1 MIDSRAETFG
11 GPLMCDIEGTRLND
25 VERGWLSDPCVGG
38 IILFARNVES
48 PEQMRKLCDDIRRC
62 RSNIVIAIDQE
73 GGRVQRL
80 RNGVT
85 TLPPMAYLG
94 QYYRRL
100 PDEALLLA
108 RDTGWLLAME
118 MAACGAD
125 FSFAP
130 VLDLDDARCPAIGN
144 RAFSDDPQHVTALA
158 GAFIEG
164 FEEAG
169 MASVG
174 KHFPGHG
181 GVTLDS
187 HLVMPEDTR
196 TLEALESHD
205 LIPFRSLSD
214 RLTGIMPAHVR
225 FIQVDDRP
233 AGFSKCWLEYL
244 RHDIG
249 FEGVIVSDDLSMEG
263 AAMAGGP
270 GERVMAALEAGCD
283 LTLLCNDPEAAARA
297 RDRLARHEMA
307 PAARQRL
314 GRLHFSGE
322 RLTLEALRALPRW
335 QRTYD
340 SLQQLGIRSD

>member
-1 MIDSRAETFG
+1 MTDSRAETFG
-11 GPLMCDIEGTRLND
+11 GPLMCDIQGTRLSD
-25 VERGWLSDPCVGG
+25 RESAWLSHPCVGG

-48 PEQMRKLCDDIRRC
+48 PEQMRKLCDDIRQC
-62 RSNIVIAIDQE
+62 RPNIVIGIDQE

-85 TLPPMAYLG
+85 NLPPMARLG
-94 QYYRRL
+94 HYYRQS
-100 PDEALLLA
+100 PDEALTLA

-130 VLDLDDARCPAIGN
+130 VLDLDDSRCPAIGN
-144 RAFSDDPQHVTALA
+144 RAFSDDPQHVSALG

-164 FEEAG
+164 FREAG
-169 MASVG
+169 MASIG

-196 TLEALESHD
+196 TLETLESHD
-205 LIPFRSLSD
+205 LIPFRALSD
-214 RLTGIMPAHVR
+214 ELTGVMPAHVR
-225 FIQVDDRP
+225 FTQIDDRP
-233 AGFSKCWLEYL
+233 AGFSRRWLEYL

-270 GERVMAALEAGCD
+270 GERVLAALDAGCD
-283 LTLLCNDPEAAARA
+283 LTLLCNDPDTAAQA
-297 RDRLARHEMA
+297 RDTLTSHDMA
-307 PAARQRL
+307 PASRQRL
-314 GRLHFSGE
+314 SRLYFSGE
-322 RLTLEALRALPRW
+322 RLTLETLMALPRW
-335 QRTYD
+335 QRTRD
-340 SLQQLGIRSD
+340 QLQQID

>member
-1 MIDSRAETFG
+1 MTDSRADTFG
-11 GPLMCDIEGTRLND
+11 GPLMCDVQGTRLD
-25 VERGWLSDPCVGG
+25 DTERAWLSHPSVGG

-48 PEQMRKLCDDIRRC
+48 PEQMRQLCDDIRQC
-62 RSNIVIAIDQE
+62 RSNIVIGIDQE

-85 TLPPMAYLG
+85 NLPPMARLG
-94 QYYRRL
+94 RYYRQA
-100 PDEALLLA
+100 PDEALDLA
-108 RDTGWLLAME
+108 RDTAWLLAME

-144 RAFSDDPQHVTALA
+144 RAFSDDPEHVTALG

-164 FEEAG
+164 FDEAG
-169 MASVG
+169 MAGIG

-196 TLEALESHD
+196 TLETLESHD
-205 LIPFRSLSD
+205 LIPFRALAS
-214 RLTGIMPAHVR
+214 RLTGVMPAHVR
-225 FIQVDDRP
+225 FTDIDDQP
-233 AGFSKCWLEYL
+233 AGFSRRWLAYL

-270 GERVMAALEAGCD
+270 GERVMAALDAGCD
-283 LTLLCNDPEAAARA
+283 LALLCNDAEAAARA
-297 RDRLARHEMA
+297 REALACRNALPES
-307 PAARQRL
+307 RQRL
-314 GRLHFSGE
+314 SRLYFSGE
-322 RLTLEALRALPRW
+322 RLTLETLMTLPRW
-335 QRTYD
+335 QRTRER
-340 SLQQLGIRSD
+340 LQQLD

>member
-1 MIDSRAETFG
+1 MIDSRAEIFG
-11 GPLMCDIEGTRLND
+11 GPLMCDIEGTHLNEE
-25 VERGWLSDPCVGG
+25 ERGWLSDPCVGG

-48 PEQMRKLCDDIRRC
+48 PEQMRQLCDDIRRC
-62 RSNIVIAIDQE
+62 RSNIVIGIDQE

-85 TLPPMAYLG
+85 TLPPMARLG
-94 QYYRRL
+94 QYYRRM
-100 PDEALLLA
+100 PDEALVLA

-205 LIPFRSLSD
+205 LIPFRALSD

-225 FIQVDDRP
+225 FTRIDDRP
-233 AGFSKCWLEYL
+233 AGFSRRWLDYL

-249 FEGVIVSDDLSMEG
+249 FEGVIVSDDLSMKG

-283 LTLLCNDPEAAARA
+283 LVLLCNDPEGAAEARQTLHSPMREPLVQRRLERLRFA
-297 RDRLARHEMA
+297 GGIVDLATLKEQPRWHRTRERLAN
-307 PAARQRL
+307 
-314 GRLHFSGE
+314 
-322 RLTLEALRALPRW
+322 LP
-335 QRTYD
+335 T
-340 SLQQLGIRSD
+340 

>member
-1 MIDSRAETFG
+1 MTDLQAEAPI
-11 GPLMCDIEGTRLND
+11 GPLMCDIQGTCLND
-25 VERGWLSDPCVGG
+25 DERGWLAHHSVGG

-48 PEQMRKLCDDIRRC
+48 PEQMRKLCDDIRRV
-62 RSNIVIAIDQE
+62 RPNILIGIDQE

-85 TLPPMAYLG
+85 TLPPMACLGRYYLDA
-94 QYYRRL
+94 
-100 PDEALLLA
+100 PAEALELA

-118 MAACGAD
+118 MAACGVD

-144 RAFSDDPQHVTALA
+144 RAFSDDPQHVTELA

-164 FEEAG
+164 LSDAG

-196 TLEALESHD
+196 TLEALESRD
-205 LIPFRSLSD
+205 LIPFRALSD
-214 RLTGIMPAHVR
+214 RLDGVMPAHVR
-225 FIQVDDRP
+225 FTRIDDRP
-233 AGFSKCWLEYL
+233 AGFSRRWLKYL
-244 RHDIG
+244 RQDIG

-283 LTLLCNDPEAAARA
+283 LALLCNDPVGAAEARQTLHSSMKKPLTQCRLERLRFAGGVVDFETLKAQPRWH
-297 RDRLARHEMA
+297 RTRERLAN
-307 PAARQRL
+307 
-314 GRLHFSGE
+314 
-322 RLTLEALRALPRW
+322 LT
-335 QRTYD
+335 T
-340 SLQQLGIRSD
+340 

>member
-1 MIDSRAETFG
+1 
-11 GPLMCDIEGTRLND
+11 MCDVQGMR
-25 VERGWLSDPCVGG
+25 LSDEERDWLLHPAVGG

-48 PEQMRKLCDDIRRC
+48 PDQMRRLCDDIRRC
-62 RSNIVIAIDQE
+62 RPNIVIGIDQE

-80 RNGVT
+80 RHGVT
-85 TLPPMAYLG
+85 ALPPMACLG
-94 QYYRRL
+94 RYYRDA
-100 PDEALLLA
+100 PDNALTLA

-130 VLDLDDARCPAIGN
+130 VLDLDDDRCPAIGN
-144 RAFSDDPQHVTALA
+144 RAFSDDPQHVVALA
-158 GAFIEG
+158 GAFIQG
-164 FEEAG
+164 FEDAG

-196 TLEALESHD
+196 TLEALEAHD

-225 FIQVDDRP
+225 FTNIDDRP
-233 AGFSKCWLEYL
+233 AGFSRRWLDYL
-244 RHDIG
+244 RQNIG
-249 FEGVIVSDDLSMEG
+249 FEGVIISDDLSMEG

-270 GERVMAALEAGCD
+270 GERVMAALDAGCD
-283 LTLLCNDPEAAARA
+283 LGLLCNDAQAAA
-297 RDRLARHEMA
+297 LARQTLEQHTMHEET
-307 PAARQRL
+307 RQRL
-314 GRLHFSGE
+314 ATLHFKGE
-322 RLTLEALRALPRW
+322 RMTLEALRALPRW
-335 QRTYD
+335 QKTAED
-340 SLQQLGIRSD
+340 LAALD

>member
-1 MIDSRAETFG
+1 MIDSRAQAFG
-11 GPLMCDIEGTRLND
+11 GPLMCDIQGTSLSGE
-25 VERGWLSDPCVGG
+25 ERDWLSHPSVGG

-48 PEQMRKLCDDIRRC
+48 PEQMRRLCDDIRQC
-62 RSNIVIAIDQE
+62 RANIVIGIDQE

-85 TLPPMAYLG
+85 TLPPMARLG
-94 QYYRRL
+94 RYYRDA
-100 PDEALLLA
+100 PDDALTLA

-144 RAFSDDPQHVTALA
+144 RAFSDDPQHVVAL
-158 GAFIEG
+158 GEAFIKG
-164 FEEAG
+164 FDDAG

-196 TLEALESHD
+196 TLEALEAHD

-225 FIQVDDRP
+225 FTSVDDRP
-233 AGFSKCWLEYL
+233 AGFSRRWLDYL
-244 RHDIG
+244 RHEIG
-249 FEGVIVSDDLSMEG
+249 FQGVIISDDLSMEG

-270 GERVMAALEAGCD
+270 GERVMAALDAGCD
-283 LTLLCNDPEAAARA
+283 LSLLCNDARAAALA
-297 RDRLARHEMA
+297 RQTLEQHIMSDSTRERLAT
-307 PAARQRL
+307 
-314 GRLHFSGE
+314 LHFDGD
-322 RLTLEALRALPRW
+322 RLTLESLMALPRW
-335 QRTYD
+335 QKTSERLAALD
-340 SLQQLGIRSD
+340 